1 MMGYGLDDLAWI
13 ASRLQERGV
22 RFVIIGSTV
31 IDLELRRRSF
41 EDDVDVFALE
51 PSPLVEEDF
60 YRDLASREGWELSYT
75 ALGTPKLIV
84 KVPSGAEV
92 IVEVYENIHD
102 FYVPLEILERAPTKR
117 IRGVGV
123 RVIRPE
129 DYIVLKAKAARDTDI
144 EDLRIVK
151 EYIDEGRLRIDE
163 RILRSDLE
171 LLPEEDRRLAESKL
185 RDLGFRV

>member
-1 MMGYGLDDLAWI
+1 MAYTLDDLAWVL
-13 ASRLQERGV
+13 SRLQQRGV
-22 RFVIIGSTV
+22 KFVVIGSTV

-41 EDDVDVFALE
+41 EDDIDIFALE
-51 PSPLVEEDF
+51 PSPLVEEDA
-60 YRDLASREGWELSYT
+60 YREIASGEGWDLSYT
-75 ALGTPKLIV
+75 ALGTPKFVV

-102 FYVPLEILERAPTKR
+102 FYVPPEMIETAPTKR
-117 IRGVGV
+117 IKGVSV
-123 RVIRPE
+123 RLLRPE

-144 EDLRIVK
+144 EDLRIIK
-151 EYIDEGRLRIDE
+151 EYVDERRLRIDE
-163 RILRSDLE
+163 RILRADLQ